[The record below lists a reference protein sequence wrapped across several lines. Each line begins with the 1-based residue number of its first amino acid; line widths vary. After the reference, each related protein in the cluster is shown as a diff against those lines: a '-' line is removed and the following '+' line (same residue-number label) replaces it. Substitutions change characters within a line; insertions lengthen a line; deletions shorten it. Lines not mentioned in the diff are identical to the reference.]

1 MGDNLKRVFSG
12 AAGVTHAVVD
22 SAGLVVEGAAGVVAT
37 AVANT
42 PMLKN
47 IAKLYVHRFV
57 DCTIKNIVVHVDQ
70 HCVFSRSIYSCSGF
84 WEAYEHVREFIHAI
98 LRKELVRN
106 PTTVFFTGHSL
117 GGALATFA
125 ALDVQTHTVPRVNAW
140 LKHQAK

>member
-1 MGDNLKRVFSG
+1 MGGGIRRVFDG

-22 SAGLVVEGAAGVVAT
+22 RAGAVASTTAGLVVSAASK
-37 AVANT
+37 T
-42 PMLKN
+42 PVLKN
-47 IAKLYVHRFV
+47 IVKVNVH
-57 DCTIKNIVVHVDQ
+57 
-70 HCVFSRSIYSCSGF
+70 SGF

-125 ALDVQTHTVPRVNAW
+125 ALDVTLHTVPRVNAW
-140 LKHQAK
+140 LKHQEK